1 MARFLL
7 RRVLFMALT
16 LWLVSLTIFIVTE
29 VLPGDVATAVMGQEA
44 TEEDLAR
51 TRERLGLDRSRLLR
65 YVEWV
70 GGAVRGDLGE
80 SYRCLETTGKDCS
93 VTLKI
98 AGRLGNSVTLAL
110 LTLLVGVPLSLTLGV
125 VAALYRG
132 RLIDGALSASMLAA
146 VSVPEFVNGLV
157 LILFFGVWLQWL
169 PTASILTPGVR
180 LLEQWT
186 VLVLPAATL
195 VAVMLA
201 HTARQTRAG
210 MVQVLESNFIRTAV
224 LKGLPWR
231 TVVTK
236 HALRNALLP
245 AITVIAMNT
254 GWLVG
259 GLIIVENVFSF
270 PGVGKLL
277 LEAVENRDV
286 PLLQGVAILVALVYA
301 GANLLADLLYARLNP
316 RIRYS

>member
-16 LWLVSLTIFIVTE
+16 LWLISVVIFVVTE
-29 VLPGDVATAVMGQEA
+29 VLPGDVATAIMVQEA
-44 TEEDLAR
+44 TAEDLAR
-51 TRERLGLDRSRLLR
+51 IRERCGLNRSRLVR

-80 SYRCLETTGKDCS
+80 SCHCLETTGKDCS
-93 VTLKI
+93 VSLKI

-110 LTLLVGVPLSLTLGV
+110 LTLLVGVPLSLALGV
-125 VAALYRG
+125 AAALRRG
-132 RLIDGALSASMLAA
+132 RLLDGALSAGMLAA
-146 VSVPEFVNGLV
+146 VSVPEFVSGMV
-157 LILFFGVWLQWL
+157 LILIFGVWLQWL
-169 PTASILTPGVR
+169 PTTSILTPGVR

-210 MVQVLESNFIRTAV
+210 MIQVLESNYIRTAV
-224 LKGLPWR
+224 LKGLRWR
-231 TVVTK
+231 TVVVK

-245 AITVIAMNT
+245 AITVIALNV

-259 GLIIVENVFSF
+259 GLIIVENVFSY
-270 PGVGKLL
+270 PGIGKLL

-286 PLLQGVAILVALVYA
+286 PLLQGVAMLIALSYA

>member
-7 RRVLFMALT
+7 RRALFMALT
-16 LWLVSLTIFIVTE
+16 LWLVSVAIFVVTE
-29 VLPGDVATAVMGQEA
+29 VLPGDVATAIMGQEA
-44 TEEDLAR
+44 TAEDLAR
-51 TRERLGLDRSRLLR
+51 TRERLGLNRPRLVR

-70 GGAVRGDLGE
+70 GGAARGDLGD

-110 LTLLVGVPLSLTLGV
+110 LTLLVGVPLSLALGV
-125 VAALYRG
+125 LAALYRG
-132 RLIDGALSASMLAA
+132 RLLDGALSTGMLAA
-146 VSVPEFVNGLV
+146 VSVPEFVSGMV
-157 LILFFGVWLQWL
+157 LILLFGVWLQWL
-169 PTASILTPGVR
+169 PTTSILTPGVR

-186 VLVLPAATL
+186 VLILPAVTL
-195 VAVMLA
+195 IAVMLA
-201 HTARQTRAG
+201 HTARQTRTG
-210 MVQVLESNFIRTAV
+210 MIQVLESNYIRTAV
-224 LKGLPWR
+224 LKGLRWR
-231 TVVTK
+231 TVVIK

-245 AITVIAMNT
+245 AITVIALNV

-259 GLIIVENVFSF
+259 GLIIVENVFSY
-270 PGVGKLL
+270 PGIGKLL

-286 PLLQGVAILVALVYA
+286 PLLQGVAMLIALIYA
-301 GANLLADLLYARLNP
+301 GTNLLADLLYARLNP